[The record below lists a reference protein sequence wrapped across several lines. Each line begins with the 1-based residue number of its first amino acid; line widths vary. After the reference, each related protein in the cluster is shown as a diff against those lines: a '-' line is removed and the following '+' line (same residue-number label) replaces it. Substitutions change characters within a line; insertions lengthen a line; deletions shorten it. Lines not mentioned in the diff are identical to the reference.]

1 MLQQCTVSIS
11 QLTVPKVKEKTYMD
25 FASKSGNPVFL
36 KYHSLHTGWLG
47 SFPAVF
53 RQKWIYTLDKLSVHH
68 GHVLRQTT
76 ICTRLRTILDFLELG
91 REPTKT
97 QAEQNPHITEW
108 NQLPYLQF
116 ISQWRKRG
124 KGQTRHRHKK
134 SKSTIIGW
142 LFLKEKQRQLPWK
155 ICPSIALWEVASE
168 PTVVA
173 GKYCWGNTW
182 AHWALTDVCWWEA
195 EKVFFFLSIF
205 ADEILVT
212 YTVSPCLLFP
222 TICSH

>member
-1 MLQQCTVSIS
+1 MVSGHYPSI
-11 QLTVPKVKEKTYMD
+11 
-25 FASKSGNPVFL
+25 
-36 KYHSLHTGWLG
+36 LHTGWFE

-76 ICTRLRTILDFLELG
+76 ICTRLRTILEFLEIG

-97 QAEQNPHITEW
+97 QAGQNPHITEW
-108 NQLPYLQF
+108 NQLLYLQF
-116 ISQWRKRG
+116 ISLWRKRG
-124 KGQTRHRHKK
+124 KGQTRQRHKK

-155 ICPSIALWEVASE
+155 ICPSIALWEVVSE

-173 GKYCWGNTW
+173 GKYCWRTLSPNRCVLMGSR
-182 AHWALTDVCWWEA
+182 EG
-195 EKVFFFLSIF
+195 FFLSF
-205 ADEILVT
+205 YFCWWDPGNVH
-212 YTVSPCLLFP
+212 S
-222 TICSH
+222 